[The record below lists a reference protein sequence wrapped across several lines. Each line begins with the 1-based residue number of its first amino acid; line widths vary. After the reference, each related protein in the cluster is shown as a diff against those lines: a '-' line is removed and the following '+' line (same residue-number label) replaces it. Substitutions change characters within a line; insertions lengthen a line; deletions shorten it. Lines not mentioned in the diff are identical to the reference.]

1 MIFQVRDTVA
11 LKPSL
16 IEDVYRVIIAFAN
29 TGGGELIIGVHED
42 GTVTGVEDP
51 DEIGLAIRRIVREDI
66 TPDLNPFLQLKALFE
81 DGKQILVV
89 KVEPGTERPY
99 YLKKKG
105 LTSVGVFVR
114 KGTSTLPA
122 SKNEIC
128 RMIDETDADNFEEVR
143 SLEQNLTFEAA
154 SKEFFKH
161 RLTFGQ
167 AEMKAMGIMTL
178 HGVFTNL
185 GRLLSDQCVHTIQV
199 SVFEGTTSNII
210 KHKKVF
216 AGSVLNQMND
226 VCDYISSETQ
236 SACYTRDSNYPP
248 TAVKEAILN
257 LVLHRNYSLTAES
270 NIKLYKDRIE
280 ICSIGGI
287 PYGLTMSDV
296 MMGIS
301 VCRNKRLADIFSNL
315 ELASAF
321 GTGLSRIKNAYSD
334 FAVNP
339 VFRATE
345 NTFKVILPNINSF
358 NLNYAETD
366 QQALTEEEQ
375 KIMHYA
381 SGKGEFTRKDVEKEL
396 RMSQSGSGRYIRKL
410 VERNLIYQVG
420 KGKNTCY
427 RIMNKLV
434 KTVFDE

>member
-16 IEDVYRVIIAFAN
+16 IEDVYRQIIAFAN
-29 TGGGELIIGVHED
+29 TDGGELIIGVHEN
-42 GTVTGVEDP
+42 GTVIGVDDP

-66 TPDLNPFLQLKALFE
+66 KPDLNPFLHFKTLNE
-81 DGKQILVV
+81 DGKQILII

-99 YLKKKG
+99 YLEKKG

-128 RMIDETDADNFEEVR
+128 RMIDETDGDNFEEVR
-143 SLEQNLTFEAA
+143 SHEQNLTFEAA
-154 SKEFFKH
+154 SNEFFKH

-185 GRLLSDQCVHTIQV
+185 GRLLSDQCLHKIQV
-199 SVFEGTTSNII
+199 SVFDGTTSNII
-210 KHKKVF
+210 KEKKVF
-216 AGSVLNQMND
+216 AGSVLKQMND
-226 VCDYISSETQ
+226 VFDYISSETQ
-236 SACYTRDSNYPP
+236 SACCTRDSNYPT
-248 TAVKEAILN
+248 TAVREAIVN
-257 LVLHRNYSLTAES
+257 LVLHRNYFLTAES

-334 FAVNP
+334 FAVKP

-345 NTFKVILPNINSF
+345 NTFMVILPNIGANESC
-358 NLNYAETD
+358 AIDEDAST
-366 QQALTEEEQ
+366 LTCEER
-375 KIMHYA
+375 KIISYA
-381 SGKGEFTRKDVEKEL
+381 SRVEVFTRKDVEKEL
-396 RMSQSGSGRYIRKL
+396 QISQSGSGRFIRKL
-410 VERNLIYQVG
+410 LERKIICLVG
-420 KGKNTCY
+420 KGKNTHY
-427 RIMNKLV
+427 RLCR
-434 KTVFDE
+434 TSE